1 MTFVLPAITKEM
13 FLPRLFV
20 AIATPDSVRPKLIAV
35 RDRLKAVRTDVRWE
49 RDDKLH
55 CTLKFLGDTRDE
67 LVPRIIAALHESC
80 RTASPLSL
88 SYAGL
93 GCFPGRRDPRVI
105 WAAIQDP
112 DGALK
117 GVAASIDVAMG
128 ALGFELERRPFSPHV
143 TFGRVKG
150 QRGMA
155 QLLATMET
163 ITFVCPPV
171 LIQEVLLVRSELR
184 PSGSEYSVVE
194 RIPMSGKKLVS

>member
-1 MTFVLPAITKEM
+1 L
-13 FLPRLFV
+13 LRLFI
-20 AIATPDSVRPKLIAV
+20 AIDTPEAVRPKLIAV

-67 LVPRIIAALHESC
+67 LVPRIIAALHETC
-80 RTASPLSL
+80 RTAGPLTL

-105 WAAIQDP
+105 WAAIQDT

-117 GVAASIDVAMG
+117 AVATSIEAAMA
-128 ALGFELERRPFSPHV
+128 ALGFERERRAFSPHV
-143 TFGRVKG
+143 TLGRVKG

-155 QLLATMET
+155 ELLATMET
-163 ITFVCPPV
+163 ITFDCPPV
-171 LIQEVLLVRSELR
+171 LIQEILLVRSELR
-184 PSGSEYSVVE
+184 PNGSLYSVVE
-194 RIPMSGKKLVS
+194 RVPMPGKK